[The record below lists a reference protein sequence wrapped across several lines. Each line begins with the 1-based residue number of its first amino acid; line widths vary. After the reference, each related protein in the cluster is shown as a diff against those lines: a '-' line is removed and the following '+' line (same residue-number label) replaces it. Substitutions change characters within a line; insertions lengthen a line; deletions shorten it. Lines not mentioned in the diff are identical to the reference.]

1 MHDYHH
7 LAQRAMGEYR
17 HQPGL
22 IEILVEGD
30 PASGLRY
37 RFDEE
42 ASASRFMILRGV
54 LRQHD
59 RRAGDLIIDG
69 RDVLEVWR

>member
-7 LAQRAMGEYR
+7 LAQKAMGEYYR
-17 HQPGL
+17 QPGL
-22 IEILVEGD
+22 IEILVDGE

-54 LRQHD
+54 LRHHD
-59 RRAGDLIIDG
+59 HGCGNLRIDG
-69 RDVLEVWR
+69 RDVIEVWS